1 MKNPALKKTGLASL
15 TEIVLGVQY
24 KKNKRTT
31 MSNWE
36 NRELTYAQIQYAAA
50 DAWLSYS
57 ILVALLNYKEKPA
70 VSHLTGSD
78 ETSLTP
84 VF

>member
-1 MKNPALKKTGLASL
+1 
-15 TEIVLGVQY
+15 
-24 KKNKRTT
+24 